1 METPEGEQ
9 REKGEET
16 FKVMMAENF
25 PKLMIKIINHR

>member
-16 FKVMMAENF
+16 LKVMMAENF
-25 PKLMIKIINHR
+25 PRHMSSYTTEV